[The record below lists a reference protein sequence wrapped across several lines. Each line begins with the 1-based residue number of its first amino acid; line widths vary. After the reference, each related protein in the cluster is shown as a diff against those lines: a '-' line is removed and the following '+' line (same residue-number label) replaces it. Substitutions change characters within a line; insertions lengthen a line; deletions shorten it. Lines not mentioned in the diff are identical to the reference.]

1 MHAVVT
7 HLISYPEA
15 QAVWID
21 TEGEFSPAL
30 LKEVII
36 LRLLPSETCI
46 TVESILDRVQI
57 MRVLDIQGISEVVD
71 ELEQTYKEKDAER
84 VLQKLS
90 NYSGGQEG
98 DKEHPMPA
106 EGDSKGLG
114 DPGIVVVDTIY
125 QPLSELMDSEAGG
138 FLDQDAWAFENE
150 KPENGDPWCRWIEA
164 LPSPFITME
173 ETPAL
178 GPVYAECVDLSVMI
192 SKYPHDPKLT
202 NSQESQS
209 AGPPDY
215 KNKNAA
221 GLAVMIKDM
230 ELAGFKLGNVMTVMS
245 DRNGSR
251 NGMFACFDIDGVRL
265 VDIVVSDAD
274 EDDTMPSLS

>member
-36 LRLLPSETCI
+36 LRLLPSEACI

-57 MRVLDIQGISEVVD
+57 MRVLGIQGVAEVVD

-84 VLQKLS
+84 ALQKLS
-90 NYSGGQEG
+90 NYSEGQEG
-98 DKEHPMPA
+98 DKEHPKLA
-106 EGDSKGLG
+106 KGDDEGPG

-138 FLDQDAWAFENE
+138 FLDQDAWAFEDE
-150 KPENGDPWCRWIEA
+150 KPESTA
-164 LPSPFITME
+164 SP
-173 ETPAL
+173 L
-178 GPVYAECVDLSVMI
+178 
-192 SKYPHDPKLT
+192 
-202 NSQESQS
+202 
-209 AGPPDY
+209 
-215 KNKNAA
+215 
-221 GLAVMIKDM
+221 
-230 ELAGFKLGNVMTVMS
+230 
-245 DRNGSR
+245 
-251 NGMFACFDIDGVRL
+251 
-265 VDIVVSDAD
+265 
-274 EDDTMPSLS
+274 